1 MNPIRSVMLAGALGA
16 AACGS
21 PEGSA
26 AGDPWTTLDGWEE
39 HQGSAIEVVGVVEWR
54 EIEGGTWVIR
64 ESGGAVWAPVNLP
77 ESFQIDG
84 AGVVADVRLRPDLMS
99 IGMTGELVEIL
110 RIRPGAVAGAP
121 SAAPGGTPEA
131 EPAGP
136 VPGSDIFGEWRVVD
150 AHQPGVS
157 AMAGSRAANWRG
169 RAFVYGPRQARS
181 PDGDCVDVSFSE
193 RTVSIDA
200 LLSGQYGVPPESLP
214 PVAGLDEVAVVEVRC
229 GGASWNAVGQTV
241 VLLDDRRALTPWDG
255 VFFELHRT
263 R

>member
-1 MNPIRSVMLAGALGA
+1 MIPLRSVLFAGALGA
-16 AACGS
+16 VACGS

-26 AGDPWTTLDGWEE
+26 VGDPWTTLDGWEE
-39 HQGSAIEVVGVVEWR
+39 HQGSAIDVVGVVEWR

-64 ESGGAVWAPVNLP
+64 EPGGAVWAPVNLP
-77 ESFQIDG
+77 ASFQIDG

-110 RIRPGAVAGAP
+110 RIRHGAVPTAPSPAPAGAP
-121 SAAPGGTPEA
+121 EP

-136 VPGSDIFGEWRVVD
+136 VPGSGIFGEWRVVD

-157 AMAGSRAANWRG
+157 AMGASRAASWRG
-169 RAFVYGPRQARS
+169 RAFFYGPGEARS
-181 PDGDCVDVSFSE
+181 PDGECVEASFSE

-200 LLSGQYGVPPESLP
+200 LLSGQYGVPPETLP
-214 PVAGLDEVAVVEVRC
+214 PVAGLDEVAVVDVRC
-229 GGASWNAVGQTV
+229 GGASWNAAGQTV
-241 VLLDDRRALTPWDG
+241 VVLDDRRALTPWDG